1 MSHGHGTVTRRAKFL
16 WSESVVDKRRERGA
30 RYTRTRLANL
40 THTRP
45 CRCGNLG
52 CPRKLPFAGSTPYA
66 AGQSAVPS
74 LQRVLTALSF
84 HPALG
89 YTPSP
94 AAALLSFRTSHS
106 YAFFIPPMSERP
118 SLASQPSVDTLNRP
132 SPPRKWLDEVRIHIT
147 RHVGVGVICSVA
159 YFDPCVSFHPVF
171 SVPRLIRIFFSGET
185 GAWIYRQ
192 AQNLGTNFSSSSYWQ
207 GSLP

>member
-1 MSHGHGTVTRRAKFL
+1 V
-16 WSESVVDKRRERGA
+16 WSGLSRWWTKRRERRA
-30 RYTRTRLANL
+30 RYTQTRLANL

-45 CRCGNLG
+45 CRCVNLG
-52 CPRKLPFAGSTPYA
+52 CPRKLPYAGAPLTLRASPRCHHCKGSLPLFRFTQHLGTP
-66 AGQSAVPS
+66 
-74 LQRVLTALSF
+74 
-84 HPALG
+84 
-89 YTPSP
+89 PSP
-94 AAALLSFRTSHS
+94 VAALLSFRTSHS

-159 YFDPCVSFHPVF
+159 YFDPYVSFHPVF

-185 GAWIYRQ
+185 GVWIYRQ